1 MSPIELL
8 VGGYTVWKTEK
19 LTVTLTLGF
28 YLLDP
33 CILGK
38 MLGANGGKLTFW
50 PPQPQEP
57 LVPWGQAIKPSSLA
71 SWLQDALGLK
81 EIR

>member
-1 MSPIELL
+1 MSQERRGAPSNTCQTYI
-8 VGGYTVWKTEK
+8 
-19 LTVTLTLGF
+19 
-28 YLLDP
+28 LDP

>member
-1 MSPIELL
+1 MRLEGARPGE
-8 VGGYTVWKTEK
+8 VPARKCARARAH
-19 LTVTLTLGF
+19 TL

>member
-1 MSPIELL
+1 MKSYI
-8 VGGYTVWKTEK
+8 
-19 LTVTLTLGF
+19 
-28 YLLDP
+28 LDP

-81 EIR
+81 EIH

>member
-1 MSPIELL
+1 MTVVELTGSKAVVQL
-8 VGGYTVWKTEK
+8 LASRDALWRAYI
-19 LTVTLTLGF
+19 
-28 YLLDP
+28 LDP

>member
-1 MSPIELL
+1 MSIDSSSTREATRKACGPDTYI
-8 VGGYTVWKTEK
+8 
-19 LTVTLTLGF
+19 
-28 YLLDP
+28 LDP

-57 LVPWGQAIKPSSLA
+57 LAPWGQAINPSSLA